1 MFLLIPSVPTSPLLY
16 SSSLHSTM
24 FLLIPQQQFANWDCN
39 ASLHSTMFLLIRRSL
54 QLQSHRFPV
63 FTFHNVSINTHRN
76 QSEGKFEHFF
86 TFHNVSINTGTAER
100 YKQSAETFTFHNVSI
115 NTVITTLKSCMI
127 LKTLHSTMFLLILRE
142 NLEKLECCLNFTFHN
157 VSINTMMK
165 RWDWQLLISF
175 TFHNVSINTTDVAL
189 EAKSDMLLYIPQC
202 FY

>member
-1 MFLLIPSVPTSPLLY
+1 MFLLIPTFVILIVSLLK
-16 SSSLHSTM
+16 
-24 FLLIPQQQFANWDCN
+24 N
-39 ASLHSTMFLLIRRSL
+39 
-54 QLQSHRFPV
+54 
-63 FTFHNVSINTHRN
+63 
-76 QSEGKFEHFF
+76 F

-175 TFHNVSINTTDVAL
+175 TFHNVSINTESEPRASAFHSYFTFHNVSINTTDVAL

>member
-86 TFHNVSINTGTAER
+86 TFHNVSINT
-100 YKQSAETFTFHNVSI
+100 
-115 NTVITTLKSCMI
+115 VITTLKSCMI

-175 TFHNVSINTTDVAL
+175 TFHNVSINTESEPRASAFHSYFTFHNVSINTTDVAL

>member
-1 MFLLIPSVPTSPLLY
+1 MSWASNENVFTLHSTMFLLIPSVPTSPLLY

-86 TFHNVSINTGTAER
+86 TFHNVSINTEVPHP
-100 YKQSAETFTFHNVSI
+100 SALYLVFFTFHNVSI
-115 NTVITTLKSCMI
+115 NTIAERQLTS
-127 LKTLHSTMFLLILRE
+127 
-142 NLEKLECCLNFTFHN
+142 KL
-157 VSINTMMK
+157 
-165 RWDWQLLISF
+165 
-175 TFHNVSINTTDVAL
+175 
-189 EAKSDMLLYIPQC
+189 
-202 FY
+202 